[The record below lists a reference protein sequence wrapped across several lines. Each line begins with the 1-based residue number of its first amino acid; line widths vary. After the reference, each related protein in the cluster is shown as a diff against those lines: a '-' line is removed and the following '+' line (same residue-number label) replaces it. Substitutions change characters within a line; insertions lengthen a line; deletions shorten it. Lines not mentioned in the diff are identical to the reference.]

1 MSPGGGDGESK
12 NGATFPPIRQSITP
26 QAYWR
31 SAPVRRL
38 RHPLEEAPIWGILC
52 TLLGEIVTFLIG
64 VPVLALLLPV
74 LVIAKI
80 TRVIIHCRQRERTSS
95 DSSGLTYFI
104 FLIFKCLNLYVFI
117 HFSDSRS

>member
-1 MSPGGGDGESK
+1 MSPGGGDGDDK
-12 NGATFPPIRQSITP
+12 NGATFPSIRNSITS
-26 QAYWR
+26 QTSAYWR
-31 SAPVRRL
+31 SAPLRRL

-80 TRVIIHCRQRERTSS
+80 TRIIIHYRHREQSS
-95 DSSGLTYFI
+95 SINSGLT
-104 FLIFKCLNLYVFI
+104 
-117 HFSDSRS
+117 